1 MKKETLSHVSES
13 VADYIYNANLFSQ
26 VEIMRENFGVDV
38 EVDVMGEIVFEGI
51 KIEDFQFDDIVNN
64 VVENMSI
71 SEIVDFWSEM
81 NGVEAHLSDDGTEV
95 ELDDDGFQTF
105 NEAPYGK

>member
-38 EVDVMGEIVFEGI
+38 EVDVMGEIVFEGA
-51 KIEDFQFDDIVNN
+51 KIEDSQFDDIVIN
-64 VVENMSI
+64 VIENMSI

-81 NGVEAHLSDDGTEV
+81 NGVEARLSDDGTEV